1 MERRVEMKVDL
12 STLMT
17 EQTNNRSQNID
28 RLTTLEIIEL
38 MNDEDQTVA
47 VSVKRELPQISKAIE
62 LIYESLKNGGRLFY
76 IGAGTS
82 GRIGILDASE
92 CPPTFCTPP
101 ELIQGIIAGGKGAVF
116 KAVEGAEDSKENGE
130 YDLAEKQLQA
140 KDVVV
145 GIAASG
151 RTPYVIGA
159 LEYADRIGANTVAL
173 SCNKNA
179 EISNFAKIGI
189 EIIVGP
195 EVLTGSTRLKS
206 ATAQKMVLNML
217 TTATMIKLG
226 KVYGNLMV
234 DLNPSNAKLI
244 ERARNI
250 VKKITGVSYTEAAA
264 ILNQTDQKVKPA
276 IVMILAGVSLEEA
289 NYLLNRTH
297 GFVHKAIVK
306 AKGGKLACEK

>member
-1 MERRVEMKVDL
+1 MKVDL

-17 EQTNNRSQNID
+17 EQTNNRSKNMDQ
-28 RLTTLEIIEL
+28 LSTFEIIEL

-47 VSVKRELPQISKAIE
+47 TSVKKALPQISLAIE
-62 LIYESLKNGGRLFY
+62 MIYTSLKNDGRLFY

-101 ELIQGIIAGGKGAVF
+101 ELIQGIIAGGNGAVF
-116 KAVEGAEDSKENGE
+116 KAVEGAEDSREQGE
-130 YDLAEKQLQA
+130 HDLKEKQLQEV
-140 KDVVV
+140 DVVV

-159 LEYADRIGANTVAL
+159 LEYASKIGAKTIAL

-179 EISNFAKIGI
+179 EISSYAELGI

-206 ATAQKMVLNML
+206 ATAQKMVLNMF

-250 VKKITGVSYTEAAA
+250 VKKITGITYTEAAE

-276 IVMILAGVSLEEA
+276 IVMALTGVSFEEA
-289 NYLLNRTH
+289 NYLLNSTH
-297 GFVHKAIVK
+297 GFVHQAIEKAE
-306 AKGGKLACEK
+306 GGQLICEK

>member
-1 MERRVEMKVDL
+1 MKVDL
-12 STLMT
+12 SILMT
-17 EQTNNRSQNID
+17 EQTNKRSNNID
-28 RLTTLEIIEL
+28 QLTTLEIIEL

-47 VSVKRELPQISKAIE
+47 TSVKNALPQISAAIE
-62 LIYESLKNGGRLFY
+62 MIYSSLKNGGRLFY

-101 ELIQGIIAGGKGAVF
+101 ELIQGIIAGGNNAVF
-116 KAVEGAEDSKENGE
+116 KAVEGAEDSRDSGGH
-130 YDLAEKQLQA
+130 DLQEKKLLVN
-140 KDVVV
+140 DVVV

-159 LEYADRIGANTVAL
+159 LEYANHVGANTIAL
-173 SCNKNA
+173 SCNENS
-179 EISNFAKIGI
+179 EISHVAKIGI
-189 EIIVGP
+189 EVIVGP
-195 EVLTGSTRLKS
+195 EILTGSTRLKS

-234 DLNPSNAKLI
+234 DLNPSNEKLI

-250 VKKITGVSYTEAAA
+250 VKKITGISYAEAAEV
-264 ILNQTDQKVKPA
+264 LHQTNQKVKPA
-276 IVMILAGVSLEEA
+276 IVMILAGATLEEA
-289 NYLLNRTH
+289 NDLLDRTQ
-297 GFVHKAIVK
+297 GFVHQAIEK
-306 AKGGKLACEK
+306 AKGGKLVCEK